1 MADDVQ
7 PPNEPPADAGSSA
20 SRSSMALARL
30 NELRTRVL
38 PSVPEYAPDR
48 RRQVWLMAMYVV
60 RRWMI
65 EDRGTGLAALLTIQT
80 LLSTVPII
88 GVALLLVG
96 LMDENAGAKLL
107 HDMFRSLVP
116 ETDRAAEMAEGAMA
130 LARNVTV
137 GHLGGVGFLATLV
150 IAFVLFLTLERTFNR
165 IWRVARRRSL
175 LLQFTMFYTLATLGP
190 VLMLL
195 SLATPLVAGVSLVV
209 GTPIVTT
216 IVSLILLNRFL
227 PYTQVRWRAALI
239 GGGISA
245 VLLELAKYVF
255 GFYAARF
262 ALQTYEGLY
271 GSLAI
276 LPILIVW
283 SYASWLV
290 ILLGAEITYAVHS
303 RRAIALQGY
312 VNRYVLE
319 RGDYQ
324 RPSGRTAARIVLAV
338 CDHYAR
344 RRVGISIEAL
354 GERFRL
360 GLDHVGEIVDALER
374 RGFLLETAE
383 PIQIVIP
390 AIPPEQIKVIDVLTL
405 FDRDHTAHHRA
416 DELGAR
422 LDRLD
427 GARAEIMAELT
438 YADLVDLTGARKGE
452 P

>member
-1 MADDVQ
+1 ML
-7 PPNEPPADAGSSA
+7 PAG
-20 SRSSMALARL
+20 
-30 NELRTRVL
+30 
-38 PSVPEYAPDR
+38 PEYSPR
-48 RRQVWLMAMYVV
+48 RGRKIWLLAMYVF
-60 RRWMI
+60 RRWLI
-65 EDRGTGLAALLTIQT
+65 EDRGTGLAALLTIHT

-96 LMDENAGAKLL
+96 LMDEHAGAQLL
-107 HDMFRSLVP
+107 QNMFRSLVP
-116 ETDRAAEMAEGAMA
+116 ETSRAAEMAEGAMG

-137 GHLGGVGFLATLV
+137 GHLGGVGFVATLI

-175 LLQFTMFYTLATLGP
+175 LVQFTMFYTLATLGP
-190 VLMLL
+190 VLMVF

-209 GTPIVTT
+209 GTPVVTSV
-216 IVSLILLNRFL
+216 IALVLLNRYL
-227 PYTQVRWRAALI
+227 PYTLVRWQAALI
-239 GGGISA
+239 GGVVSA
-245 VLLELAKYVF
+245 VLLEFGKYAF

-262 ALQTYEGLY
+262 ALRTYEGLY

-283 SYASWLV
+283 SYASWLMV
-290 ILLGAEITYAVHS
+290 LLGAELTYAVHN

-319 RGDYQ
+319 RADYQ
-324 RPSGRTAARIVLAV
+324 RASGRTAARIVLAV

-344 RRVGISIEAL
+344 RQVGISIEAL

-374 RGFLLETAE
+374 RGFLFETAE
-383 PIQIVIP
+383 PIQVVIP
-390 AIPPEQIKVIDVLTL
+390 AIPPEQIRLLDVLSL
-405 FDRDHTAHHRA
+405 FDRDHTTHQRA

-427 GARAEIMAELT
+427 GARAEIMGQIT
-438 YADLVDLTGARKGE
+438 YADLVDLRGPRTDAL
-452 P
+452 PP